1 MSDSYFDDE
10 ENGKSSG
17 FLFKIPTV
25 IWDRRWY
32 VIVPTIAAGVAGIAA
47 AILMPTTY
55 ESKATLLVESS
66 ELAKDNGA
74 NTSEA
79 VDRRM
84 AKIRQQLLSRPD
96 LIELIQKYGLYKSSE
111 KGELLSKL
119 VERMRSDN
127 TIEAI
132 DAVIGGSKMPAWS
145 KGQNGSIAF
154 GLSFTYSRPDLT
166 QIVAQNFVDKLLKL
180 DSETLQGEAKLN
192 LKLLTDQEAELQSQL
207 SAVNSQI
214 NLIAGQGGSSLV
226 ASPILAMGGGA
237 AGYQTQIAELRRQ
250 NIQLSSQLG
259 SSGISRDPGVVAAE
273 AQLSAARSIYADN
286 HPDVKLAEARLAAAR
301 SAAANFETKSLSGS
315 VAQQIAANNAT
326 IAQLSAALNAENAP
340 PLAVVPIIKYAPTKG
355 FLAKFLGKKSSK
367 RPSAKEK

>member
-119 VERMRSDN
+119 VERMRSDT

-132 DAVIGGSKMPAWS
+132 DADIGGSKMPAWS

-154 GLSFTYSRPDLT
+154 GLSFT
-166 QIVAQNFVDKLLKL
+166 
-180 DSETLQGEAKLN
+180 
-192 LKLLTDQEAELQSQL
+192 
-207 SAVNSQI
+207 
-214 NLIAGQGGSSLV
+214 
-226 ASPILAMGGGA
+226 
-237 AGYQTQIAELRRQ
+237 
-250 NIQLSSQLG
+250 
-259 SSGISRDPGVVAAE
+259 
-273 AQLSAARSIYADN
+273 
-286 HPDVKLAEARLAAAR
+286 
-301 SAAANFETKSLSGS
+301 
-315 VAQQIAANNAT
+315 
-326 IAQLSAALNAENAP
+326 
-340 PLAVVPIIKYAPTKG
+340 
-355 FLAKFLGKKSSK
+355 
-367 RPSAKEK
+367 